1 MCIQSCIIKLL
12 LDLEEDLQSA
22 EARCNLL
29 EKQLDY
35 MRKMVQTA
43 ETDRDT
49 AIQRSAMVAKQAAQ
63 QTSDEIKGQLEKL
76 SGLERDHMK
85 LTASHSIAEVS
96 FSCSECT
103 DKSQYPNCK
112 SELMNMFLS
121 WSCGDCKLF

>member
-1 MCIQSCIIKLL
+1 MYTYITMSL

-63 QTSDEIKGQLEKL
+63 QTSDEIRGQLEKL

-96 FSCSECT
+96 FNCSVLCPISI
-103 DKSQYPNCK
+103 SQLQMRVLK
-112 SELMNMFLS
+112 
-121 WSCGDCKLF
+121 

>member
-1 MCIQSCIIKLL
+1 MESLFVHMRTCILMSL
-12 LDLEEDLQSA
+12 LDLEEDLQGA

-63 QTSDEIKGQLEKL
+63 QTSDEIRGQLEKL

-96 FSCSECT
+96 FNCSV
-103 DKSQYPNCK
+103 Y
-112 SELMNMFLS
+112 
-121 WSCGDCKLF
+121 

>member
-1 MCIQSCIIKLL
+1 MQIQPSGHWAKPYHALL
-12 LDLEEDLQSA
+12 LITFSFSELEDDLQGA

-63 QTSDEIKGQLEKL
+63 QTNEDIRGQMDKL
-76 SGLERDHMK
+76 AGLERDHMK
-85 LTASHSIAEVS
+85 LTAQHSIAEVNFSS
-96 FSCSECT
+96 FH
-103 DKSQYPNCK
+103 
-112 SELMNMFLS
+112 
-121 WSCGDCKLF
+121 WSCCSVICHI

>member
-1 MCIQSCIIKLL
+1 MESLFVYMYIIMSFLE
-12 LDLEEDLQSA
+12 LEEDLQGA

-63 QTSDEIKGQLEKL
+63 QTSDEIRGQLEKL

-96 FSCSECT
+96 LKLLFSTLTNLNVSFT
-103 DKSQYPNCK
+103 TQNK
-112 SELMNMFLS
+112 
-121 WSCGDCKLF
+121 

>member
-1 MCIQSCIIKLL
+1 MNNYCFNYCLTFSFSE
-12 LDLEEDLQSA
+12 LEDDLQSA

-63 QTSDEIKGQLEKL
+63 QTNEDIRGQLDKL
-76 SGLERDHMK
+76 AGLERDHMK
-85 LTASHSIAEVS
+85 LTAQHSIAEVN
-96 FSCSECT
+96 FS
-103 DKSQYPNCK
+103 
-112 SELMNMFLS
+112 L
-121 WSCGDCKLF
+121 LFIVLVTV